1 MKRRGP
7 KLTLG
12 SYYYCCCCSSSSHV
26 VIEKKFVCFF
36 GVSFLSFSL
45 LLLLVGWWM
54 MKKKRKMFVRL
65 MNDEKNLAGTIV
77 LDIVGGVSPSC
88 KCRSTGVIG
97 YLVWCSSLLLCFACL
112 LVCLLSIDNLCLLEL
127 SSDVWLRAW
136 FWRIISSAWLRV
148 HQWSAKSLLSR
159 VSRVRTQQ
167 QQTYSKQQQTQ
178 QTQMQ
183 TSTLATHAASTNNT
197 STMSQL
203 PNSNTPLIK
212 KKQLTD

>member
-112 LVCLLSIDNLCLLEL
+112 FVCCRLIICACWNFRVTFDCVPGFGELLVLRDWGFTSGPRNHCYPECQGFEHNNSKPIQNARTTTNDHTRSSQKNKSFGLKDIIVNRSSI
-127 SSDVWLRAW
+127 
-136 FWRIISSAWLRV
+136 
-148 HQWSAKSLLSR
+148 Q
-159 VSRVRTQQ
+159 
-167 QQTYSKQQQTQ
+167 SKG
-178 QTQMQ
+178 
-183 TSTLATHAASTNNT
+183 
-197 STMSQL
+197 
-203 PNSNTPLIK
+203 
-212 KKQLTD
+212 